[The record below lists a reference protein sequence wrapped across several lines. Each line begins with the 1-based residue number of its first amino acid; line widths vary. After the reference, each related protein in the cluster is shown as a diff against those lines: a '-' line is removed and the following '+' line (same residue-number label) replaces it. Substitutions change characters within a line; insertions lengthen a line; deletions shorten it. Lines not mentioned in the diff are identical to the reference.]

1 MFKFILNCVVINIIL
16 FQVQV
21 ESNNLEKLILEN
33 NKQEDSLNKISLI
46 NIENVCY

>member
-1 MFKFILNCVVINIIL
+1 MFKFILNCAVIHIIL

-21 ESNNLEKLILEN
+21 ELNNLEKLILEN